1 MPQDWLNFNY
11 EKDLFEQGFKNIA
24 GVDEAGRGSW
34 AGPIVAGAVI
44 INLKLK
50 NLYFDAIYKKKNLKF
65 KIKDSKHLALEQRE
79 KLFEFITLQNIWA
92 VGVISENIID
102 QIGVGQAN
110 ILAMQT
116 AVENL
121 KIQPDFVLLDGIL
134 KISEI
139 KIPHHSIIKGDE
151 KTLACACASVVAKV
165 YRDRLMSKESHLKYP
180 QYKFDQHKGYGT
192 SEHLA
197 MIKKYGICPLH
208 RKSFRPI
215 KELQNK

>member
-44 INLKLK
+44 INSKLK
-50 NLYFDAIYKKKNLKF
+50 NLYFDTIYKKKNLKF
-65 KIKDSKHLALEQRE
+65 KIKDSKHLTIEQRE
-79 KLFEFITLQNIWA
+79 KLFELITLENIWS
-92 VGVISENIID
+92 VGVISEKIID
-102 QIGVGQAN
+102 QIGVGRAN

-121 KIQPDFVLLDGIL
+121 KIQPDFILLDGIL
-134 KISEI
+134 KITEI
-139 KIPHHSIIKGDE
+139 KIPHSSIIKGDE

-165 YRDRLMSKESHLKYP
+165 YRDRLMSKELHLKYP
-180 QYKFDQHKGYGT
+180 QYKFAQHKGYGT
-192 SEHLA
+192 SAHLA